1 MLGTKGNFPIL
12 CLLDE
17 QYLIKNV
24 CSLGYNGYDDKVAK
38 LMKVDRARKVDYWIG
53 IPACMLLTLVN
64 FFLRPFTRKST
75 QPPNKFLFIELSEMG
90 SAILAYPAM
99 KVLKSKYPSAGIFFL
114 IFEKN
119 RASVDIL
126 KIMPEKNVFVIREK
140 SFFSFIAD
148 CLKVIIKIR
157 KEKMDCVFDLE
168 LFARVTALLTYLTAA
183 PIRVGFHK
191 YRMEGLYRGN
201 LHTHRVQYNFQ
212 QHISKS
218 FLSLTQVL
226 RFPEKDW
233 PAMEGVILD
242 QEIETA
248 SYQAS
253 ESGMNRLQK
262 KLQEICPQI
271 SHGSKLIIFN
281 PSAGE
286 IPIRAWPVEK
296 YIDLGKRILTDPRN
310 IIVLIGAEADRET
323 TQQVY
328 LALNQGQCIQ
338 LTGQTT
344 FTELMDLFSISDL
357 LITND
362 SGPAHFASL
371 TSIKN
376 FVFFGPETPRLY
388 SPFGKNTQVL
398 YADFPCSPCL
408 TAYNHRN
415 TACQDNKCLQGIPV
429 DDVYDLVKRHLS
441 NV

>member
-1 MLGTKGNFPIL
+1 
-12 CLLDE
+12 
-17 QYLIKNV
+17 
-24 CSLGYNGYDDKVAK
+24 
-38 LMKVDRARKVDYWIG
+38 MKVDRARTVDYWIG
-53 IPACMLLTLVN
+53 IPACRLLTLVS
-64 FFLRPFTRKST
+64 FFLRPFTRRPP
-75 QPPNKFLFIELSEMG
+75 QPPEKFLFIELSEMG

-99 KVLKSKYPSAGIFFL
+99 RVLKKQYPAAEIFFL

-140 SFFSFIAD
+140 SLFSFIAD
-148 CLKVIIKIR
+148 SLKVIFRIR
-157 KEKMDCVFDLE
+157 KVKMDCVFDLE
-168 LFARVTALLTYLTAA
+168 LFARATALLTYLTAA

-201 LHTHRVQYNFQ
+201 LHTHRIQYNFQ

-218 FLSLTQVL
+218 FLSFTQVL
-226 RFPEKDW
+226 RYPGKNW
-233 PAMEGVILD
+233 PAMEDVILD

-253 ESGMNRLQK
+253 ESGMSRLQK
-262 KLQEICPQI
+262 KLQEICPEI
-271 SHGSKLIIFN
+271 SRESKLIIFN

-286 IPIRAWPVEK
+286 IPIRAWPVEN

-310 IIVLIGAEADRET
+310 IIVLMGAEADWAT
-323 TQQVY
+323 TQQVH
-328 LALNQGQCIQ
+328 LALNQRQCIQ

-344 FTELMDLFSISDL
+344 FSELMDLFSISDL

-362 SGPAHFASL
+362 GGPAHFASL

-388 SPFGKNTQVL
+388 SPLGKNTQVL
-398 YADFPCSPCL
+398 YADFLCSPCL
-408 TAYNHRN
+408 TAYNYRN
-415 TACQDNKCLQGIPV
+415 TACQDNKCLQAIPV
-429 DDVYDLVKRHLS
+429 DDVYDLVNRHLS
-441 NV
+441 NA